1 MSPKRPSL
9 YALASSIA
17 AGAVSSAVTAA
28 YSATLGRTR
37 FMVKQETLPLLPAG
51 SDPIRI
57 LHLSDFHMTPEDKEL
72 QHFLSLLGDIHP
84 DLVID
89 TGDNLAHPKAV
100 PYVVQSLGTLL
111 DVPGFFVFGSN
122 DYFAPDFKNPLSYLR
137 GESTLHER
145 PSLPWQGMRAAFQER
160 GWKDATHQ
168 RHAINIRG
176 VNIMVAGVDDPH
188 IDRDRYDTIAGEPLP
203 GTDVAIGLT
212 HAPEPRV
219 LLRFSEDGYD
229 LALAGHTHGGQVCL
243 PNGQSIVT
251 NCGIDRKRAHGLHR
265 FAHLWLNVSAGL
277 GTSPYA
283 PFRLFCP
290 PEVTLLELTTHP

>member
-9 YALASSIA
+9 YALASGIA

-111 DVPGFFVFGSN
+111 DVPGFSSS
-122 DYFAPDFKNPLSYLR
+122 APTT
-137 GESTLHER
+137 TL
-145 PSLPWQGMRAAFQER
+145 PP
-160 GWKDATHQ
+160 
-168 RHAINIRG
+168 
-176 VNIMVAGVDDPH
+176 
-188 IDRDRYDTIAGEPLP
+188 
-203 GTDVAIGLT
+203 
-212 HAPEPRV
+212 
-219 LLRFSEDGYD
+219 
-229 LALAGHTHGGQVCL
+229 
-243 PNGQSIVT
+243 
-251 NCGIDRKRAHGLHR
+251 
-265 FAHLWLNVSAGL
+265 
-277 GTSPYA
+277 TS
-283 PFRLFCP
+283 R
-290 PEVTLLELTTHP
+290 TR